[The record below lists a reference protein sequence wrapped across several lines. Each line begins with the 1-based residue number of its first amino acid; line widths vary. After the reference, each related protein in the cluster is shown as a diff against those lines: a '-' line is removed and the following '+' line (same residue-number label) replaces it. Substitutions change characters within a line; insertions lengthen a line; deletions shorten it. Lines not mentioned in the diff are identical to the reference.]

1 MVCAKTL
8 RLLFT
13 LCACSAFA
21 TPSGEVTIPAGTEI
35 QLRLTNEVSSDKP
48 SGQPVSA
55 VVIAPVVV
63 NGSVAIG
70 FGATL
75 SGTTADAHA
84 NQPAA
89 NGSTEKPATLRIEV
103 TKIHDKS
110 GQSKTI
116 SCVLEGVD
124 NARESIDQSGLI
136 TGITASQTFSSLAD
150 KGVANVA
157 SKYEEFGQILSA
169 IKTSTVKEADPS
181 IDYKPGVEFTIKLT
195 KALAWTPPK
204 DANLPATIT
213 PLDALSA
220 LVNQQPYRTVALQL
234 STPSDITNLMFIG
247 TKDAI
252 ESALKEAGW
261 LAADPLGR
269 TSTFR
274 TAQAIIES
282 RGYAEAPMSVLTLN
296 GKPPDMIFEKQNNT
310 FAARHHMRVWQMA
323 QTFNGK
329 PVFVASSTHDTKIYF
344 SKTTK
349 SITHGIDPN
358 IDKERTKVVN
368 DMLFTGRVQ
377 ATALIDRPNIPKGIS
392 NATGD
397 QLQTDNKMAVVE
409 LKAK

>member
-1 MVCAKTL
+1 MVCAKTV
-8 RLLFT
+8 RLLFF
-13 LCACSAFA
+13 LAAFLAFA
-21 TPSGEVTIPAGTEI
+21 APSGEVIIPAGTEI
-35 QLRLTNEVSSDKP
+35 QLRLTNEVSSEKP

-55 VVIAPVVV
+55 VVIAPVIV

-75 SGTTADAHA
+75 SGTTAGAQP
-84 NQPAA
+84 NQPAV
-89 NGSTEKPATLRIEV
+89 NGSSEKPATLRIEL
-103 TKIHDKS
+103 TKIQDKS

-136 TGITASQTFSSLAD
+136 TGITASHTFTSLAD
-150 KGVANVA
+150 KGVAKVA
-157 SKYEEFGQILSA
+157 SKYEQLGQILSA

-195 KALAWTPPK
+195 KPLDWTPPK
-204 DANLPATIT
+204 DASIPGTIT

-220 LVNQQPYRTVALQL
+220 LVNQQPYRTVAQKL

-247 TKDAI
+247 TKDAL

-261 LAADPLGR
+261 FAADQLGR
-269 TSTFR
+269 SSTFR

-282 RGYAEAPMSVLTLN
+282 RGYAEAPMSLLTLN
-296 GKPPDMIFEKQNNT
+296 GNPPDMTFEKQNNT
-310 FAARHHMRVWQMA
+310 FAARHHMRVWQIA

-329 PVFVASSTHDTKIYF
+329 PVFVASSTHDTRIYF
-344 SKTTK
+344 SDTTK

-392 NATGD
+392 NASGD